1 MRKNVMTIAL
11 LAVAFVM
18 VLTACGPA
26 ATTAAP
32 ASAAP
37 ATAAPA
43 TAAPATAAP
52 ATAAPATKAP
62 ATAAPTTAATTAPV
76 ATFAPIGTAFPS
88 GQPFTIGMILVGP
101 YNDSGWSQATYEGG
115 EYAVANIPNTKLIYI
130 DNGFSHQGSTPAQL
144 AEQLL
149 SKGAN
154 LIIFNSDD
162 FKDDSN
168 TFAKNHPTVPT
179 IMLSGDQSWA
189 QGQAYLNIPNMAN
202 VMGKMEYMKML
213 GGCAAAMTTQTGKIG
228 YLGPL
233 INDETRRLSSSAY
246 LGAKYCWTNILKK
259 DPSALQFQ
267 VTWIGYWYNE
277 PGTTLDPSKVADAF
291 FNTGYD
297 VVMSGIDTSE
307 AVVEA
312 KKMTDAGNKVYAV
325 GYDYKNNCSAA
336 PAVCLGVP
344 YFNWGPGI
352 EAQVKK
358 AIAGTFT
365 QDWEWLGPDWTNIN
379 NPDTSNVGFVKGQ
392 ALSQAASAAVDQLTT
407 ALAGGLDLWTGPV
420 SLQDGT
426 VYLASGVAATPQ
438 QLWYLPQLL
447 LGMAGSSK

>member
-1 MRKNVMTIAL
+1 
-11 LAVAFVM
+11 M
-18 VLTACGPA
+18 V
-26 ATTAAP
+26 
-32 ASAAP
+32 
-37 ATAAPA
+37 
-43 TAAPATAAP
+43 
-52 ATAAPATKAP
+52 
-62 ATAAPTTAATTAPV
+62 PT
-76 ATFAPIGTAFPS
+76 
-88 GQPFTIGMILVGP
+88 
-101 YNDSGWSQATYEGG
+101 NDSGWSQATYEGG
-115 EYAVANIPNTKLIYI
+115 QYAVSKIPNTNLIYI

-154 LIIFNSDD
+154 MIIFNSDD

-168 TFAKNHPTVPT
+168 TFAKNHPTIPT

-202 VMGKMEYMKML
+202 VMGQMEYMKML
-213 GGCAAAMTTQTGKIG
+213 AGCAAAMTTQTGKIG

-246 LGAKYCWTNILKK
+246 LGAKYCWTNVLKK

-307 AVVEA
+307 AVTEA
-312 KKMTDAGNKVYAV
+312 KKMTDAGEKVWAV
-325 GYDYKNNCSAA
+325 GYDYKGNCSAA

-352 EAQVKK
+352 AAQVKK
-358 AIAGTFT
+358 ALAGTFT
-365 QDWEWLGPDWTNIN
+365 QDWQWLGPNWTNLN
-379 NPDTSNVGFVKGQ
+379 DPDTSNVGFVKGD
-392 ALSQAASAAVDQLTT
+392 ALSPAASAAVDQLT
-407 ALAGGLDLWTGPV
+407 AYLAAGNTLWTGPL
-420 SLQDGT
+420 SLQDGSQ
-426 VYLASGVAATPQ
+426 YLAAGTTATPQ

>member
-1 MRKNVMTIAL
+1 MAA
-11 LAVAFVM
+11 AV
-18 VLTACGPA
+18 
-26 ATTAAP
+26 
-32 ASAAP
+32 
-37 ATAAPA
+37 
-43 TAAPATAAP
+43 
-52 ATAAPATKAP
+52 
-62 ATAAPTTAATTAPV
+62 
-76 ATFAPIGTAFPS
+76 PIGTAFPS
-88 GQPFTIGMILVGP
+88 GQTFTIGMILVGP

-115 EYAVANIPNTKLIYI
+115 QYAVSKIPNTNLIYI

-168 TFAKNHPTVPT
+168 TFAKNHPTIPT

-202 VMGKMEYMKML
+202 VMGQMEYMKML
-213 GGCAAAMTTQTGKIG
+213 AGCAAAMTTQTGKIG

-246 LGAKYCWTNILKK
+246 LGAKYCWTNVLKK

-277 PGTTLDPSKVADAF
+277 PGTTLDPSKVADSF

-307 AVVEA
+307 AVTEA
-312 KKMTDAGNKVYAV
+312 KKMTDAGQKVWAV

-352 EAQVKK
+352 ATEVKK
-358 AIAGTFT
+358 AMAGTFT
-365 QDWEWLGPDWTNIN
+365 QDWQWLGPNWTNLN
-379 NPDTSNVGFVKGQ
+379 DPDTSNVGFAKGQ
-392 ALSQAASAAVDQLTT
+392 ALSSAASSAVDQLT
-407 ALAGGLDLWTGPV
+407 AYLAGGKTLWTGPI

-426 VYLASGVAATPQ
+426 QYLASGATATPQ

>member
-1 MRKNVMTIAL
+1 MRKNVMTFAL
-11 LAVAFVM
+11 LAMALVM
-18 VLTACGPA
+18 VLAACGPA
-26 ATTAAP
+26 ATT
-32 ASAAP
+32 AAP

-52 ATAAPATKAP
+52 ATAAPATAAP
-62 ATAAPTTAATTAPV
+62 ATAAPTTAVTATAAPTAAP
-76 ATFAPIGTAFPS
+76 APIGTAFPS
-88 GQPFTIGMILVGP
+88 GQKFTIGMILVGP

-115 EYAVANIPNTKLIYI
+115 LYVKANVPNTDVIYI

-154 LIIFNSDD
+154 MIIFNSDD

-168 TFAKNHPTVPT
+168 TFAKDHPTVPT

-202 VMGKMEYMKML
+202 VMGQMEYMKML

-297 VVMSGIDTSE
+297 VVLSGIDTSE
-307 AVVEA
+307 AVTEA

-352 EAQVKK
+352 ETQVKK
-358 AIAGTFT
+358 AIAGTFA
-365 QDWEWLGPDWTNIN
+365 QDWQWLGPDWTNIN
-379 NPDTSNVGFVKGQ
+379 NADTSNVGFVKGQ

-407 ALAGGLDLWTGPV
+407 ALAGGLDLWTGPL

-426 VYLASGVAATPQ
+426 VYLASGVVATPQ

>member
-1 MRKNVMTIAL
+1 MRKSILQVAIL
-11 LAVAFVM
+11 LVVLAMAVSACAPAATPT
-18 VLTACGPA
+18 TAPAATQAPA
-26 ATTAAP
+26 ATTA
-32 ASAAP
+32 
-37 ATAAPA
+37 
-43 TAAPATAAP
+43 
-52 ATAAPATKAP
+52 
-62 ATAAPTTAATTAPV
+62 PTTAPAATTAPTTAPA
-76 ATFAPIGTAFPS
+76 ATTAPTTAPAAAPIGTAFPS
-88 GQPFTIGMILVGP
+88 GQTFTIGMILVGP

-115 EYAVANIPNTKLIYI
+115 QYAVSKIPNTNLIYI

-154 LIIFNSDD
+154 MIIFNSDD

-168 TFAKNHPTVPT
+168 TFAKNHPTIPT

-202 VMGKMEYMKML
+202 VMGQMEYMKML
-213 GGCAAAMTTQTGKIG
+213 AGCAAAMTTQTGKIG

-246 LGAKYCWTNILKK
+246 LGAKYCWTNVLKK

-267 VTWIGYWYNE
+267 VTWIGYWFNE

-291 FNTGYD
+291 YNTGFD

-307 AVVEA
+307 AVTEA
-312 KKMTDAGNKVYAV
+312 KKMTDAGEKVWAV
-325 GYDYKNNCSAA
+325 GYDYKGNCSAG
-336 PAVCLGVP
+336 PSVCLGVP

-352 EAQVKK
+352 AAQVKK
-358 AIAGTFT
+358 AMAGTFT
-365 QDWEWLGPDWTNIN
+365 QDFEWLGPNWTNITD
-379 NPDTSNVGFVKGQ
+379 PDTSNVGFVKGA
-392 ALSQAASAAVDQLTT
+392 ALSPAASAAVDQLATY
-407 ALAGGLDLWTGPV
+407 LAGGQTLWTGPL
-420 SLQDGT
+420 SLQDGSQ
-426 VYLASGVAATPQ
+426 YLASGTTATPQ
-438 QLWYLPQLL
+438 QIWYLPQLL

>member
-1 MRKNVMTIAL
+1 VIRKALKYIAL
-11 LAVAFVM
+11 PGMALVF

-26 ATTAAP
+26 ATPTAAP
-32 ASAAP
+32 APAATSAPAVVPTSAP
-37 ATAAPA
+37 TVAPTAAATAAA
-43 TAAPATAAP
+43 TVAAA
-52 ATAAPATKAP
+52 
-62 ATAAPTTAATTAPV
+62 AAPTATLAPV
-76 ATFAPIGTAFPS
+76 GTAFPS
-88 GQPFTIGMILVGP
+88 GQMFTIGMILVGP

-115 EYAVANIPNTKLIYI
+115 EYAIANVPNTKLIYI

-149 SKGAN
+149 AKGAN
-154 LIIFNSDD
+154 MIIFNSDD
-162 FKDDSN
+162 FKDESN
-168 TFAKNHPTVPT
+168 TFAKNHPTIPT

-189 QGQAYLNIPNMAN
+189 QGQAYLILPNMAN
-202 VMGKMEYMKML
+202 IMGKMEYMKML
-213 GGCAAAMTTQTGKIG
+213 AGCAAAMTTQTGKIG

-246 LGAKYCWTNILKK
+246 LGAKYCWTNVLKK

-267 VTWIGYWYNE
+267 VTWIGYWFNE
-277 PGTTLDPSKVADAF
+277 PGTTLDPTKVADAF
-291 FNTGYD
+291 FNTGFD

-312 KKMTDAGNKVYAV
+312 KKMTGAGEKVYAV
-325 GYDYKNNCSAA
+325 GYDYKGNCSAG
-336 PAVCLGVP
+336 PSVCLGVP

-352 EAQVKK
+352 AAEVKK
-358 AIAGTFT
+358 AMAGTFT
-365 QDWEWLGPDWTNIN
+365 QDWQWLGPDWTNIN

-392 ALSQAASAAVDQLTT
+392 ALSPAASAAVDQLTA
-407 ALAGGLDLWTGPV
+407 ALAGGLDLWTGPL

-426 VYLASGVAATPQ
+426 QYLGSGVAATPQ

>member
-1 MRKNVMTIAL
+1 MT
-11 LAVAFVM
+11 
-18 VLTACGPA
+18 
-26 ATTAAP
+26 
-32 ASAAP
+32 
-37 ATAAPA
+37 
-43 TAAPATAAP
+43 
-52 ATAAPATKAP
+52 
-62 ATAAPTTAATTAPV
+62 
-76 ATFAPIGTAFPS
+76 
-88 GQPFTIGMILVGP
+88 
-101 YNDSGWSQATYEGG
+101 SGWSQATYEGG
-115 EYAVANIPNTKLIYI
+115 QYAVSKIPNTNLIYI

-154 LIIFNSDD
+154 MIIFNSDD

-168 TFAKNHPTVPT
+168 TFAKNHPNIPT

-202 VMGKMEYMKML
+202 VMGQMEYMKML
-213 GGCAAAMTTQTGKIG
+213 AGCAAAMTTQTGKIG

-246 LGAKYCWTNILKK
+246 LGAKYCWTNVLKK

-267 VTWIGYWYNE
+267 VTWIGYWFNE

-291 FNTGYD
+291 YNTGFD

-307 AVVEA
+307 AVTEA
-312 KKMTDAGNKVYAV
+312 KKMTDAGEKVWAV
-325 GYDYKNNCSAA
+325 GYDYKGNCSAG

-352 EAQVKK
+352 AAQVKK
-358 AIAGTFT
+358 AMAGTFT
-365 QDWEWLGPDWTNIN
+365 QDWQWLGPNWTNLN
-379 NPDTSNVGFVKGQ
+379 DPDTSNVGFMKGQ
-392 ALSQAASAAVDQLTT
+392 ALSPAASTAVDQLTT
-407 ALAGGLDLWTGPV
+407 ALAGGQDLWTGPL

-426 VYLASGVAATPQ
+426 QYLASGVAATPQ